1 MLIVGANCD
10 IIIPINENVMWY
22 FIEKHDIIDSI
33 KDRYISSN
41 KEDVLKHVE
50 NVADIAV
57 GLAKVYDI
65 DVTKTKLAAL
75 LHDISGIM
83 TPQEM
88 YDFAKMCGLGVDPAE
103 EKHHALLH
111 QRVSKIIAQEE
122 FDINDSDIL
131 NAIECHTT
139 LKKNASLYDKIIFI
153 ADKISWDSK
162 GIPSYD
168 YLLKS
173 CTTETLDEACYL
185 YIKYQFDNNLLVM
198 PHQRIIEAYEDL
210 RNLQWI

>member
-1 MLIVGANCD
+1 MKKAELTQENLTLLEEKVGQ
-10 IIIPINENVMWY
+10 ILSGKR
-22 FIEKHDIIDSI
+22 FSHT
-33 KDRYISSN
+33 
-41 KEDVLKHVE
+41 
-50 NVADIAV
+50 IAV
-57 GLAKVYDI
+57 AKEAVRLAEIYLPDQI
-65 DVTKTKLAAL
+65 HRIRAAAL

-83 TPQEM
+83 APQEM
-88 YDFAKMCGLGVDPAE
+88 YNFAITKGLEIDPAE
-103 EKHHALLH
+103 EKYHALLH

-122 FDINDSDIL
+122 YDITDIDIL

-139 LKKNASLYDKIIFI
+139 LKKNASMYDKIIFI

-198 PHQRIIEAYEDL
+198 PHQWLIEAYENL
-210 RNLQWI
+210 RKE

>member
-1 MLIVGANCD
+1 M
-10 IIIPINENVMWY
+10 IN
-22 FIEKHDIIDSI
+22 SI
-33 KDRYISSN
+33 KNKYLSNN

-50 NVADIAV
+50 AVAELAV
-57 GLAKVYDI
+57 GLAKAYKLDI
-65 DVTKTKLAAL
+65 EKTELAAL

-88 YDFAKMCGLGVDPAE
+88 YDFAVARGLEIDPAE
-103 EKHHALLH
+103 EKYHALLH

-122 FDINDSDIL
+122 YGITDSDIL

-139 LKKNASLYDKIIFI
+139 LRKNANLYDKVIFI

-168 YLLKS
+168 DLLKS
-173 CTTETLDEACYL
+173 DFVEALDKACYL

-198 PHQRIIEAYEDL
+198 AHQWLIEAYEDL
-210 RNLQWI
+210 QKV